1 MTAVK
6 TPCPALLPCSTC
18 KELLP
23 ADRFYVL
30 GRKTGG
36 RLDILGRRRASK
48 CPDCMVDAY
57 RMLSPEQKMLYNA
70 RNRARAKGLEF
81 NIDLADIV
89 IPETCPVL
97 GVPIVIQQRKCK
109 RTDPQSPN
117 SPSLDRID
125 STKGYVKG
133 NVCVIS
139 CRANRLK
146 GDATPDEIEAI
157 LRYVSSRQV
166 TPASSDVYRCI
177 SRTGYTCLDSP
188 RQCPPHK

>member
-89 IPETCPVL
+89 IPETCHVL
-97 GVPIVIQQRKCK
+97 GIPIVIQQRKCK
-109 RTDPQSPN
+109 RTDTQSPN

-157 LRYVSSRQV
+157 LRYVSSPPSPH
-166 TPASSDVYRCI
+166 PAP
-177 SRTGYTCLDSP
+177 GE
-188 RQCPPHK
+188 